1 MAVHTRLTKRE
12 ISDILRVYRIGNLLN
27 FSGIQEGIE
36 NTNYK
41 IKTTNNYYI
50 LTIFEERVNKKNL
63 PFFLNLML
71 NNKPLL
77 LNLILF
83 VSFVAL
89 ISAFFIEY
97 VLGHQPCNLCIL
109 ERIPYLLAIVI
120 ILLNYKFSQF
130 EKLFLVL
137 LIIVFFTA
145 TIMSVYHFGIE
156 QGFIEESLVCD
167 LKDGSGATSK
177 EAILKQ
183 LQEQKVS
190 CKDVTFKIFGLS
202 LTTYNIVISVLIT
215 INTLKIYLNDAKS
228 N

>member
-1 MAVHTRLTKRE
+1 
-12 ISDILRVYRIGNLLN
+12 
-27 FSGIQEGIE
+27 
-36 NTNYK
+36 
-41 IKTTNNYYI
+41 
-50 LTIFEERVNKKNL
+50 
-63 PFFLNLML
+63 ML
-71 NNKPLL
+71 NNKSLM

-109 ERIPYLLAIVI
+109 ERIPYVVAIVI

-137 LIIVFFTA
+137 LIIVFLTA
-145 TIMSVYHFGIE
+145 TILSVYHFGIE

-167 LKDGSGATSK
+167 LKNSSGVTSK
-177 EAILKQ
+177 EEILKQ

-202 LTTYNIVISVLIT
+202 LTTYNIVISILIT
-215 INTLKIYLNDAKS
+215 INALKIYLNYAKS
-228 N
+228 K

>member
-1 MAVHTRLTKRE
+1 
-12 ISDILRVYRIGNLLN
+12 
-27 FSGIQEGIE
+27 
-36 NTNYK
+36 
-41 IKTTNNYYI
+41 
-50 LTIFEERVNKKNL
+50 
-63 PFFLNLML
+63 ML
-71 NNKPLL
+71 NNKSLL
-77 LNLILF
+77 LYLILL

-109 ERIPYLLAIVI
+109 ERIPYVVAIVI

-137 LIIVFFTA
+137 LIIIFLAA
-145 TIMSVYHFGIE
+145 TILSVYHFGIE

-167 LKDGSGATSK
+167 LKNSSGVTSK
-177 EAILKQ
+177 EEILKQ

-202 LTTYNIVISVLIT
+202 LTTYNIIISILIT
-215 INTLKIYLNDAKS
+215 INTLKIYLNYAKS
-228 N
+228 Q